1 MTVVNVEKDLENLTL
16 TFVAEFNAP
25 VERVWQVWEDPRQ
38 LERWWGPPTWPA
50 TFVKHE
56 FVVGGQSRYY
66 MTGPAGEKAPG
77 WWSITAIDEP
87 NRIEF
92 IDGFAGDDGEPLDPN
107 DVTSSVITFEAT
119 EAGTRMTLVGT
130 FKDADQMKKMS
141 EMGMVEGLT
150 AAMGQID
157 ALLQN

>member
-1 MTVVNVEKDLENLTL
+1 MTVVNVEKDLENFTL